1 MYGNEIG
8 TGENVERRVDWG
20 VRLAVEASL
29 NLAQTL
35 PDELVDAL
43 SKLDIDVPGESSTE
57 AGIRILS
64 QDDGSVRF
72 VFEFNGGIE
81 EFEFECLDDEDCAEE
96 EKRTGK
102 GQYCNTPTRAG
113 TDWAPDELMT
123 CRSLKDSGE
132 FCTADASCESNEC
145 QLFNDC
151 SILSPVDCVTNL
163 AQCA

>member
-81 EFEFECLDDEDCAEE
+81 EFEFECLDDED
-96 EKRTGK
+96 
-102 GQYCNTPTRAG
+102 
-113 TDWAPDELMT
+113 L
-123 CRSLKDSGE
+123 SL
-132 FCTADASCESNEC
+132 
-145 QLFNDC
+145 
-151 SILSPVDCVTNL
+151 IHI
-163 AQCA
+163 